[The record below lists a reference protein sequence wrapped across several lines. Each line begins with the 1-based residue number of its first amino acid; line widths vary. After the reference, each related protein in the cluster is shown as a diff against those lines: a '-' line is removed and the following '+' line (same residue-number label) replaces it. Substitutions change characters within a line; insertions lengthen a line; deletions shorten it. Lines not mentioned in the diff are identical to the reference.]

1 MSERKAWR
9 RLLVE
14 GVVIVGSILL
24 AFSVD
29 AWWDRTKTLAEEQ
42 EVLRALHVELSSNR
56 ETLDRASQQIEEGR
70 AALERFLVL
79 SQSEVG
85 ELAADS
91 LSITNVFR
99 RTFYGG
105 LAAGFVDAAIRSGV
119 GDTEL
124 RAALAEYAR
133 LLTAV
138 ENSWSNTDDL
148 SRDAMQLLGRH
159 RGLQDP
165 AAVVPDSSLW
175 QEIRSDSVLVG
186 VARAKWVYWG
196 SQRADGE
203 RLARHVDALLSLVE
217 WRLRIN

>member
-29 AWWDRTKTLAEEQ
+29 AWWDRAKTLAEER
-42 EVLRALHVELSSNR
+42 EVLSALHVELSSNR
-56 ETLDRASQQIEEGR
+56 QTLDRASQQIEEGR

-79 SQSEVG
+79 SPSEVG

-91 LSITNVFR
+91 LAITNMFR

-105 LAAGFVDAAIRSGV
+105 LAAGFVDAAIQSGV

-196 SQRADGE
+196 SQRDDGE
-203 RLARHVDALLSLVE
+203 RLSKHVDALLSLVE
-217 WRLRIN
+217 SRLRIS